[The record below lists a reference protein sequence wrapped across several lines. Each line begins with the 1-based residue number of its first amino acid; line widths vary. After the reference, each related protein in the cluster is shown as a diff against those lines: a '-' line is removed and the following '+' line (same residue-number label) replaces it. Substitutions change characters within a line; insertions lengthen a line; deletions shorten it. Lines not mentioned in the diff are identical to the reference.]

1 MQYVLNN
8 PITNRSIE
16 YNDNRISR
24 LCASYS
30 KCEISGNRLEVGNM
44 ECHHKIPLH
53 LGGNDE
59 YNNLIW
65 VDKSIHKL
73 IHATKNNTIK
83 KYLNVINL
91 DSKAIKKLNL
101 LRVKAGNKPL

>member
-1 MQYVLNN
+1 MLSQ
-8 PITNRSIE
+8 
-16 YNDNRISR
+16 
-24 LCASYS
+24 
-30 KCEISGNRLEVGNM
+30 
-44 ECHHKIPLH
+44 IPLH

-73 IHATKNNTIK
+73 IHATENNTIK

-91 DSKAIKKLNL
+91 DSKAYKKLNL
-101 LRVKAGNKPL
+101 LRVKVGNKPI